1 MGNDR
6 ETGPDSQPH
15 PPAPSPAQ
23 APSAV
28 QAPPRP
34 LRFAP
39 VLWRALLGATRDLP
53 PAHPLTTR
61 LRHWRA
67 ELDAAQPPPQLNAT
81 QVNTLIRAAL
91 PGLPPH
97 APGIEIG
104 AAQTLTAFGPAGF
117 AMMTAPTVGDALHIG
132 LRFQHLIGTP
142 LILRATQQPGELHLH
157 LRAGAELHADV
168 ERFLTEEFIAS
179 LLGILRQETGR
190 DLRPHRTDL
199 TGPPPPLEGR
209 LRYHAAFGPV
219 TFGAPHSTVALPGAW
234 LTLPLLRA
242 DPATHRD
249 ALAWC
254 GRLTHTAPPQ
264 PDQTFDVQLRDCL
277 RLQPPHDRDLGTVA
291 ARLGLHPRTV
301 RHRLSRLGTTFR
313 EVRAGVLLDEAREW
327 LTHTPDSTETVAQR
341 LGFSDARSFRRALKA
356 WTGHTPQELRQR
368 AADDG

>member
-1 MGNDR
+1 MGKAP
-6 ETGPDSQPH
+6 TGDQG
-15 PPAPSPAQ
+15 
-23 APSAV
+23 
-28 QAPPRP
+28 PRP

-39 VLWRALLGATRDLP
+39 VLWRTLLGAAGQLP
-53 PAHPLTTR
+53 PTHPLAAALTPH
-61 LRHWRA
+61 LPHWRA
-67 ELDAAQPPPQLNAT
+67 ELDAAQPPPLLSAA

-91 PGLPPH
+91 HGTQASAQ

-104 AAQTLTAFGPAGF
+104 GAQTLTAFGPAGF
-117 AMMTAPTVGDALHIG
+117 AMMTAPTVGEALHIG

-142 LILRATQQPGELHLH
+142 LVLRARPQGGELRLE
-157 LRAGAELHADV
+157 LRAGAALHADV

-190 DLRPHRTDL
+190 DLRPLRTEL
-199 TGPPPPLEGR
+199 TGPPLPLDMR
-209 LRYHAAFGPV
+209 LRYHAAFGTV
-219 TFGAPHSTVALPGAW
+219 SFGAPHSAVVWPAAW

-254 GRLTHTAPPQ
+254 ERLTHAATPEPGEA
-264 PDQTFDVQLRDCL
+264 FDAQVADCL

-291 ARLGLHPRTV
+291 ALLGLHPRTV
-301 RHRLSRLGTTFR
+301 RHRLSRLDTTFR
-313 EVRAGVLLDEAREW
+313 TVKTGVLLDEAREW
-327 LTHTPDSTETVAQR
+327 LTHTPDSTEEIAQR

-356 WTGHTPQELRQR
+356 WTGHTPQELRQH